1 MIQLT
6 LLQRIMAESAGLTAI
21 STALV
26 PNVLTPHAP
35 DPPDGAGIDADEEA
49 WRMGVQAEAEA
60 QPLGSA
66 LIDAGLRLYSM
77 LDGEWH
83 NVYVE
88 AYNERSSRH
97 RVRCEPSTILNREVS
112 ASHDHDHC
120 CPIMLSHHALA
131 LLPISS
137 ADSDGTQ
144 MWHLLRDERWLQTSK
159 PEDRPLTTAR
169 AGAGGSERRRPS
181 RAAGEVASRAAA
193 RLSAQEEN
201 GRDQDDDG
209 GDDVLVPSDDD
220 DDHGDQD
227 HDVDG
232 EAPPRKRARKGARR
246 PHAKKASEGGTGAA
260 TSSAGRTA
268 SLSASDGAH
277 PRPPGRAPVG
287 KQWDSQ
293 LGQWVAR
300 EPAVEPP
307 THPAAGTAQDYVGIA
322 TGAAAGTMG
331 GEVLMVGGTSAG
343 AVYPM
348 ILPPE
353 GARTSAASRWE
364 AAGAD
369 LPGWMVERRVAATG
383 RQYAV
388 YHGPQGH
395 RATSRTQALTGG
407 VRRGTLQK
415 PMEEMTMRELICERT
430 QGVPMRAA
438 RVVRMRRRKGA
449 DDAPGA
455 DGGGPTADGEAP
467 VGGSGSAFGW
477 SDFSLGGGG
486 GRSFVITNDAEEAEE
501 FRRQRDAEEEE
512 ARGPQLASKEA
523 GEEGEEEDEERDAV
537 TGAAV
542 AADGPRGRLRRRG
555 GGAWQG
561 DEEDRPHV
569 RDGVEERNG
578 EDGEE
583 GEEGEDEDEDEDEDF
598 EEEGAA
604 EGANGPGFVPQLRIV
619 NGQIVLDEASLHVS
633 ARPSVTNLAPTI
645 EVDTGAGV
653 TSASYLNRAQSLP
666 WSPQETGK
674 FLAALQKYGT
684 DFSLIAALFPKRNR
698 RQIKNKFKRE
708 EREDPRR
715 MDLLLSAGRCTES
728 ELPDRAQMQS
738 LIERC
743 ANGGSSA
750 VSEAAVAP
758 SAAPASHGMSAAAV
772 SSAGA
777 SAPALAEAMGAGGR
791 EHLRAPAPALP
802 LASSLAPSRAAP
814 PSSLPPRVGGVGSGF
829 RPVSAAAPGPPASPA
844 APDRPHM
851 PVGTSVPPVAAARGR
866 DHPIATPTATPTALA
881 GAAAGAPREQAASG
895 GAAVAAPVTQAAT
908 VPAAARAAPLA
919 ATRPAIPARRPMLSS
934 TMMMSSKRTDV
945 EEQPLD
951 KDLPP
956 EPEEWLNEQRGG
968 GSEDEDEY

>member
-1 MIQLT
+1 
-6 LLQRIMAESAGLTAI
+6 
-21 STALV
+21 
-26 PNVLTPHAP
+26 
-35 DPPDGAGIDADEEA
+35 
-49 WRMGVQAEAEA
+49 
-60 QPLGSA
+60 
-66 LIDAGLRLYSM
+66 
-77 LDGEWH
+77 
-83 NVYVE
+83 
-88 AYNERSSRH
+88 
-97 RVRCEPSTILNREVS
+97 
-112 ASHDHDHC
+112 
-120 CPIMLSHHALA
+120 
-131 LLPISS
+131 
-137 ADSDGTQ
+137 

-181 RAAGEVASRAAA
+181 RAAGEAASRVAA
-193 RLSAQEEN
+193 RLSAQEET

-209 GDDVLVPSDDD
+209 GDDVLVPSDDEHD
-220 DDHGDQD
+220 DQD
-227 HDVDG
+227 HDANG
-232 EAPPRKRARKGARR
+232 EAPQRKRARKGARR
-246 PHAKKASEGGTGAA
+246 PHARAKKATEGGTGAA

-268 SLSASDGAH
+268 SLGASDGAH

-287 KQWDSQ
+287 KQWDSHQ
-293 LGQWVAR
+293 GQWVAR
-300 EPAVEPP
+300 EPATEPP
-307 THPAAGTAQDYVGIA
+307 THLAAGTAQDYVGIA
-322 TGAAAGTMG
+322 TGAAAGAMG
-331 GEVLMVGGTSAG
+331 GEVLMGGGISAG
-343 AVYPM
+343 AAYPM

-501 FRRQRDAEEEE
+501 FRRQREAEEEE
-512 ARGPQLASKEA
+512 ARGPRLASEEA
-523 GEEGEEEDEERDAV
+523 GEEGEEEDEEWDAV

-555 GGAWQG
+555 GGVWQDG
-561 DEEDRPHV
+561 EEDRPHA
-569 RDGVEERNG
+569 RDGEN
-578 EDGEE
+578 GEE
-583 GEEGEDEDEDEDEDF
+583 GDEDEDEDEED
-598 EEEGAA
+598 EEQGAA
-604 EGANGPGFVPQLRIV
+604 EGEMGGANGPGFVPQLRIV

-743 ANGGSSA
+743 ANVGSIA
-750 VSEAAVAP
+750 PSEAVAP
-758 SAAPASHGMSAAAV
+758 SGPLGLSAAGV
-772 SSAGA
+772 LSAGA

-791 EHLRAPAPALP
+791 EHLRAPAPPALP
-802 LASSLAPSRAAP
+802 EASSLAPTRAPPPSSLP
-814 PSSLPPRVGGVGSGF
+814 PSSLPPRVGGVGNGS
-829 RPVSAAAPGPPASPA
+829 RPSVPVSAASPGPAASPA
-844 APDRPHM
+844 APDRPHI

-866 DHPIATPTATPTALA
+866 DHPIATMATPTALA
-881 GAAAGAPREQAASG
+881 GAAAGAPREPAASG
-895 GAAVAAPVTQAAT
+895 GAAAAAPVAQAAAL
-908 VPAAARAAPLA
+908 PAAARAAPLA

-945 EEQPLD
+945 EEQPLE

-956 EPEEWLNEQRGG
+956 EPEEWRNEQRGG
-968 GSEDEDEY
+968 GSEDDDEY